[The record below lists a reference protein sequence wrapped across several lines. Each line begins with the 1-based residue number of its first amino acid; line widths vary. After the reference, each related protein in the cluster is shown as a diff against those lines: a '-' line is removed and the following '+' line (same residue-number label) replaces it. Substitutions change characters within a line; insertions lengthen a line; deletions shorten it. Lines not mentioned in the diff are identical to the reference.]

1 LSLPNPTI
9 IVAVDP
15 GRSKSGLAVVS
26 GPNPMN
32 ILEHSVVESKALLA
46 ELQATLQRVPEISLL
61 VMGNGTGS
69 ASLLSTIHQNLPDLE
84 FTLVDE
90 RSTSEL
96 ARARFIAEEP
106 LPLLQRML
114 PRGLRS
120 PTRPYDDY
128 VAIILAEQYFSRIR

>member
-1 LSLPNPTI
+1 
-9 IVAVDP
+9 
-15 GRSKSGLAVVS
+15 
-26 GPNPMN
+26 MN

>member
-1 LSLPNPTI
+1 
-9 IVAVDP
+9 
-15 GRSKSGLAVVS
+15 
-26 GPNPMN
+26 
-32 ILEHSVVESKALLA
+32 
-46 ELQATLQRVPEISLL
+46 
-61 VMGNGTGS
+61 MGNGTGS
-69 ASLLSTIHQNLPDLE
+69 AGLLSSIHENLPNLD

-114 PRGLRS
+114 PLGLRS

-128 VAIILAEQYFSRIR
+128 VAIILAEQYFK

>member
-1 LSLPNPTI
+1 MSLPNVSI

-15 GRSKSGLAVVS
+15 GRSKSGVAVVS
-26 GPNPMN
+26 GPNPLKV
-32 ILEHSVVESKALLA
+32 LEHFVVESSLLTDALRAIL
-46 ELQATLQRVPEISLL
+46 ERCPDVSRL

-69 ASLLSTIHQNLPDLE
+69 AGLLTSVHENLPDLE
-84 FTLVDE
+84 LTLVDE

-128 VAIILAEQYFSRIR
+128 VAIILAEQYFK